1 MMSLLSLWRSRRHMA
16 FWQRTMKRIVCLLV
30 CLTLASPGPAAR
42 AQTPN
47 APAAAQA
54 GEGSESHEKLPRFA
68 SLRFDDVN
76 LRVGP
81 GTNYPID
88 WVYKRRNLPVEIVFE
103 LGDWRQIR
111 DQDNVT
117 GWVKTL
123 SLWKRRNVVVRGAEL
138 TLRAKPDDAS
148 DPVAVLKPGVIA
160 HVRNCPGGN
169 PWCEVEIDAY
179 RGWLRRAQVYGVY
192 ADEAIDG
199 Q

>member
-1 MMSLLSLWRSRRHMA
+1 
-16 FWQRTMKRIVCLLV
+16 MKRFVFLLA
-30 CLTLASPGPAAR
+30 CILLTSPGPAAR
-42 AQTPN
+42 AQPAN
-47 APAAAQA
+47 APAAAA
-54 GEGSESHEKLPRFA
+54 SEGSQSHEKLPRFA

-123 SLWKRRNVVVRGAEL
+123 SLWKRRNVVVRATEL

-148 DPVAVLKPGVIA
+148 DAVAVLKPGVIA
-160 HVRNCPGGN
+160 HVRVCPGGN